1 MLRFL
6 AFLLACVLPC
16 VWAQDMKLSYAYCL
30 DDGEVMGVNADEPR
44 PLMSVF
50 KLHLAVAVLQKMQRE
65 GTSLDALV
73 PVPAEA
79 WEMDTW
85 SPLRETYRG
94 QSVSLSL
101 RELLASS
108 VSLSDNITTDVLI
121 EYLGGM
127 PALQQAMEGRAT
139 LLVNEAQMHVD
150 AENCRLNVTTAASVV
165 AVLCDLRAGKLLDAA
180 HQDFLITLLLE
191 TKTGLNKIKALLP
204 EGTPVGHKTGSSG
217 RDAAGLKIA
226 DNDAGFIMLP
236 DGRVLYLAVF
246 VTDAACSDAA
256 CAAQIARIAQ
266 ELYQRYSQPSEQ

>member
-6 AFLLACVLPC
+6 TLLFTCVLPC
-16 VWAQDMKLSYAYCL
+16 LWAQDIKLSYAYAL
-30 DDGEVMGVNADEPR
+30 DDGEVLGIHAEEPR

-65 GTSLDALV
+65 GTSLDTLI

-85 SPLRETYRG
+85 SPLRERYRG

-101 RELLASS
+101 RELLSSS

-121 EYLGGM
+121 AYLGGM
-127 PALQQAMEGRAT
+127 PTLQQAMLGRAA
-139 LLVNEAQMHVD
+139 LSVNEAQMHVD
-150 AENCRLNVTTAASVV
+150 AENCRLNLATPASVV
-165 AVLCDLRAGKLLDAA
+165 NLLRDLREGKLLDNN
-180 HQDFLITLLLE
+180 HQEFLLDLLIA
-191 TKTGLNKIKALLP
+191 TNTGVNKIKALLP
-204 EGTPVGHKTGSSG
+204 DGTVVGHKTGSSG
-217 RDAAGLKIA
+217 RDASGLKIA
-226 DNDAGFIMLP
+226 DNDAGFILLP

-256 CAAQIARIAQ
+256 CAAQIARLAQ